1 MIYKNWLEDSQV
13 CCHFAKKDVREFF
26 TFEVDLFEA
35 HEEEL
40 DQFGYFED
48 DL

>member
-1 MIYKNWLEDSQV
+1 MYKNWPKDAQV
-13 CCHFAKKDVREFF
+13 DCHFAKKDVEEFF
-26 TFEVDLFEA
+26 TFEANLFEA

-40 DQFGYFED
+40 DQSGSFED